1 MRQANIPGTIT
12 KRIIP
17 CLDVREDKVTK
28 GVAFRGNI
36 DVGDPVEM
44 AHYYYENGADE
55 LVFYDITAS
64 NEKRNI
70 MINVVSA
77 VADQIFIPFSVGG
90 GLRTL
95 DDMRKVLW
103 AGAEKVS
110 IDSGAVR
117 NPQLITEGAKAFG
130 SQCIVLSMQV
140 KNVSSSR
147 QIPSGYEIYI
157 DGARRPMGLD
167 AIAWATRGVELGAG
181 EIVVNSIDQDGTKSG
196 YELKLTKQVADSV
209 PVPVIASGGAG
220 NPQHLRDV
228 FVECGADASIV
239 ASITHY
245 GEFSIDSIKTY
256 LAAEGVGTRSTW

>member
-1 MRQANIPGTIT
+1 VVT

-17 CLDVREDKVTK
+17 CLDVREGKVTK
-28 GVAFRGNI
+28 GIAFQDNVN
-36 DVGDPVEM
+36 VGDPVEM
-44 AHYYYENGADE
+44 AHFYYENGADE

-70 MINVVSA
+70 MIDVVSA
-77 VADQIFIPFSVGG
+77 VANQIFIPFSVGG

-95 DDMRKVLW
+95 DDMRRVLW

-117 NPQLITEGAKAFG
+117 TPDLIAQGARAFG

-140 KNVSSSR
+140 KNVSVSPN
-147 QIPSGYEIYI
+147 IPSGYEIYI
-157 DGARRPMGLD
+157 DGARQPMGLD
-167 AIAWATRGVELGAG
+167 AIEWAKQGVTLGAG
-181 EIVVNSIDQDGTKSG
+181 EIVVNSIDQDGTKAG
-196 YELKLTKQVADSV
+196 YELQLTKQIAESV

-220 NPQHLRDV
+220 NPQHLSDV
-228 FVECGADASIV
+228 FVKGKADAGIV

-245 GEFSIDSIKTY
+245 GEFSINSIKSY
-256 LAAEGVGTRSTW
+256 LAQQEISVRTTW

>member
-1 MRQANIPGTIT
+1 MVT

-17 CLDVREDKVTK
+17 CLDVREGQVTK
-28 GVAFRGNI
+28 GIAFQGNTNI
-36 DVGDPVEM
+36 GDPVDM
-44 AHYYYENGADE
+44 AHFYYENGADE

-64 NEKRNI
+64 NEQRDI

-77 VADQIFIPFSVGG
+77 VANQIFIPFSVGG

-117 NPQLITEGAKAFG
+117 NPDLIAQGAKAFG

-140 KNVSSSR
+140 KNVSVSPK
-147 QIPSGYEIYI
+147 IPSGYEIYI
-157 DGARRPMGLD
+157 DGARRPMGID
-167 AIAWATRGVELGAG
+167 AIEWAKKGVELGAG
-181 EIVVNSIDQDGTKSG
+181 EIVVNSIDQDGTKAG
-196 YELKLTKQVADSV
+196 YELKLTKQISETVS
-209 PVPVIASGGAG
+209 VPVIASGGAG
-220 NPQHLRDV
+220 HPQHLRDV
-228 FVECGADASIV
+228 FVESQADAAIV

-245 GEFSIDSIKTY
+245 GEFSINSIKNH
-256 LAAEGVGTRSTW
+256 LAQQDITVRSTW

>member
-1 MRQANIPGTIT
+1 MVT

-17 CLDVREDKVTK
+17 CLDVRKGQVTK
-28 GVAFRGNI
+28 GIAFQGNANI
-36 DVGDPVEM
+36 GDPVDM
-44 AHYYYENGADE
+44 AHFYYENGADE

-64 NEKRNI
+64 NEQRDI

-77 VADQIFIPFSVGG
+77 VANQIFIPFSVGG

-117 NPQLITEGAKAFG
+117 NPDLIAQGAKAFG

-140 KNVSSSR
+140 KNVSVSPK
-147 QIPSGYEIYI
+147 IPSGYEIYI
-157 DGARRPMGLD
+157 DGARRPMGID
-167 AIAWATRGVELGAG
+167 AIEWAKKGVELGAG
-181 EIVVNSIDQDGTKSG
+181 EIVVNSIDQDGTKAG
-196 YELKLTKQVADSV
+196 YELKLTKQISETVS
-209 PVPVIASGGAG
+209 VPVIASGGAG
-220 NPQHLRDV
+220 HPQHLRDV
-228 FVECGADASIV
+228 FVESQADAAIV

-245 GEFSIDSIKTY
+245 GEFSINSIKNH
-256 LAAEGVGTRSTW
+256 LAQQDITVRSTW

>member
-1 MRQANIPGTIT
+1 MVT

-17 CLDVREDKVTK
+17 CLDVREGQVTK
-28 GVAFRGNI
+28 GIAFQGNANI
-36 DVGDPVEM
+36 GDPVDM
-44 AHYYYENGADE
+44 AHFYYENGADE

-64 NEKRNI
+64 NEQRNI

-77 VADQIFIPFSVGG
+77 VANQIFIPFSVGG

-117 NPQLITEGAKAFG
+117 NPDLIAQGARAFG

-140 KNVSSSR
+140 KNVATSPE
-147 QIPSGYEIYI
+147 IPSGYEIYI
-157 DGARRPMGLD
+157 DGARRPMGID
-167 AIAWATRGVELGAG
+167 AIEWAKKGVELGAG
-181 EIVVNSIDQDGTKSG
+181 EIVVNSIDQDGTKAG
-196 YELKLTKQVADSV
+196 YELKLTKQISETVS
-209 PVPVIASGGAG
+209 VPVIASGGAG

-228 FVECGADASIV
+228 FVESRADAAIV

-245 GEFSIDSIKTY
+245 GEFSINSIKHY
-256 LAAEGVGTRSTW
+256 LFQQGITVRSTWK

>member
-1 MRQANIPGTIT
+1 MVT

-17 CLDVREDKVTK
+17 CLDVREGQVTK
-28 GVAFRGNI
+28 GIAFQGNTNI
-36 DVGDPVEM
+36 GDPVDM
-44 AHYYYENGADE
+44 AHFYYENGADE

-64 NEKRNI
+64 NEQRDI

-77 VADQIFIPFSVGG
+77 VANQIFIPFSVGG

-117 NPQLITEGAKAFG
+117 NPDLIAQGAKAFG

-140 KNVSSSR
+140 KNVPVSPK
-147 QIPSGYEIYI
+147 IPSGYEIYI
-157 DGARRPMGLD
+157 DGARRPMGID
-167 AIAWATRGVELGAG
+167 AIEWAKKGVELGAG
-181 EIVVNSIDQDGTKSG
+181 EIVVNSIDQDGTKAG
-196 YELKLTKQVADSV
+196 YELKLTKQISETVS
-209 PVPVIASGGAG
+209 VPVIASGGAG
-220 NPQHLRDV
+220 HPQHLRDV
-228 FVECGADASIV
+228 FVESQADAAIV

-245 GEFSIDSIKTY
+245 GEFSINSIKNH
-256 LAAEGVGTRSTW
+256 LAQQDITVRSTW